1 MNRST
6 KPDLSFELGA
16 NHLHGVLRVDQIRT
30 DTLAQLVQHWADPQ
44 SRDDI
49 IDALD
54 ELAAIVTGVA
64 REGELDAAVEQVE
77 DVAGMDT
84 AQVEVGS
91 HDVRRLLAE
100 ATEVDRATS
109 RFRQEPQRGASEIK
123 HPTMRA
129 TRKHLAANPLPG
141 QQDRRAS

>member
-1 MNRST
+1 MIHSN
-6 KPDLSFELGA
+6 KPDLSWEIGA
-16 NHLHGVLRVDQIRT
+16 NHLHGVLRADRIRT
-30 DTLAQLVQHWADPQ
+30 DTLTQLVQHWGEPQ

-49 IDALD
+49 INALD
-54 ELAAIVTGVA
+54 ELAAVVTGVA

-100 ATEVDRATS
+100 LTEVARVTG
-109 RFRQEPQRGASEIK
+109 RFGKGASDIK
-123 HPTMRA
+123 HPAMRA
-129 TRKHLAANPLPG
+129 TRQHLKANPMPS